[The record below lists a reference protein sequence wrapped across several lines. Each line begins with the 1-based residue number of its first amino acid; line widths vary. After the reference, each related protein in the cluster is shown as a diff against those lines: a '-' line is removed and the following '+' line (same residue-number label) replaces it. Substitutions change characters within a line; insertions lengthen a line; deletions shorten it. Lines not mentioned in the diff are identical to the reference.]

1 MEIETEDGEK
11 SQHVW
16 KGGQEAEP
24 QGFPEG

>member
-1 MEIETEDGEK
+1 MEIETEDGEQ